1 MKKIG
6 IAIHGGAGNI
16 QKSNFL
22 EEKLSLYQSELK
34 NALHLAYDILLQSE
48 SAEIAVIAAVQYL
61 EDCELFNAGK
71 GSVFNANGEIE
82 MDAAIMSG
90 KDLIAGA
97 LTGVVGVKNPIILA
111 NEIKNNSNHVI
122 LSGQGAVEFA
132 KIRNLKFE
140 NEAYFKTELRYKQ
153 WKKLQKSKD
162 DIALDH
168 SVNTDNKFGT
178 VGAVALDFEGNLAAA
193 TSTGGMTN
201 KRFGRIGDSAI
212 IGAGTYANNK
222 TCAISCTGHGEKF
235 IQNIVAYDVS
245 CLMEYK
251 ELSLEQAS
259 NYVIHEKLKSIHGEG
274 GLIAIDKNG
283 NIAMPFNTSG
293 MFRGYKNSKEDF
305 IEVF

>member
-16 QKSNFL
+16 QKSNFS
-22 EEKLSLYQSELK
+22 EEKLSLYRSELQ
-34 NALHLAYDILLQSE
+34 NALLLAYDILLQSE
-48 SAEIAVIAAVQYL
+48 SAENAVIAAVQSL
-61 EDCELFNAGK
+61 EDSELFNAGK

-90 KDLIAGA
+90 KDLSAGA

-132 KIRNLKFE
+132 KLRNLKFE

-153 WKKLQKSKD
+153 WKKLQNSKGE
-162 DIALDH
+162 IALDH

-201 KRFGRIGDSAI
+201 KRYGRIGDSAI

-235 IQNIVAYDVS
+235 IQNLVAYDVS

-251 ELSLEQAS
+251 GLSLLEAS
-259 NYVIHEKLKSIHGEG
+259 NYVVHGKLKSINGEG

-293 MFRGYKNSKEDF
+293 MFRGCKNSKEDF
-305 IEVF
+305 VEVF

>member
-22 EEKLSLYQSELK
+22 EEKLSLYQSELQ